1 VSSALPPH
9 PFELFKQTYDRAAE
23 SWAKSMEQFIST
35 EEFASAAGTF
45 MERYANLQEAM
56 RKAAEASFEQLPVPS
71 KEDMARV
78 AQLVINVERKLDE
91 VSDSVFALQDRLDAP
106 APEPAALPEPPSA
119 EAIAAALPQP
129 PSAEAIAAALPQP
142 PSAEAIAAAVR
153 ERLQADRLDVDALVQ
168 RIAGTVESSLAGRL
182 AGLEARLDAVAAAQ
196 AAPPPAAE
204 PPAPSLE
211 LPVGVEPPEEE
222 AAVAEPDAAPA
233 KPRPARRNTRAK
245 KES

>member
-129 PSAEAIAAALPQP
+129 PSAEAIAAA
-142 PSAEAIAAAVR
+142 VR